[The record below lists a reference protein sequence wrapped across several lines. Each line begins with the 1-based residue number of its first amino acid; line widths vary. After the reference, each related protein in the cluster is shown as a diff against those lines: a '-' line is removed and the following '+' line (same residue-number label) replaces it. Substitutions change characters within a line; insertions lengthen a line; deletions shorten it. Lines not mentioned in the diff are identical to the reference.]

1 MKFDFGIA
9 IVGVAMILFYLR
21 LAVLRGKKRRER
33 REAQL
38 AAMRGGKKA
47 KIELPDPNKPF
58 YQVSNWPL
66 LIISMALVL
75 VGMAAKTTAGF
86 PELMQQYWWA
96 ITSLGVLLF
105 AFCFK

>member
-1 MKFDFGIA
+1 MKFDYGIA
-9 IVGVAMILFYLR
+9 IVGVSMILFYLR

-38 AAMRGGKKA
+38 TAMRGGKKA

-58 YQVSNWPL
+58 YQVSNWWL
-66 LIISMALVL
+66 LVLSMILVL
-75 VGMAAKTTAGF
+75 VGMAAKTTTGF
-86 PELMQQYWWA
+86 PELFQQYWWG
-96 ITSLGVLLF
+96 ITSVGVLLF

>member
-1 MKFDFGIA
+1 MKFDSGIA
-9 IVGVAMILFYLR
+9 IVGFSMILFYLR
-21 LAVLRGKKRRER
+21 LAVLRGKKRREM

-66 LIISMALVL
+66 LVISMVLVL
-75 VGMAAKTTAGF
+75 VGMAAKTTTGF
-86 PELMQQYWWA
+86 PELMQQYWWG
-96 ITSLGVLLF
+96 ITSLGVLLL
-105 AFCFK
+105 ALCIK

>member
-1 MKFDFGIA
+1 MKFDIGIA
-9 IVGVAMILFYLR
+9 IVGVSAILFYLR
-21 LAVLRGKKRRER
+21 LAMLRGKKRREM

-38 AAMRGGKKA
+38 AAMRAGKKA
-47 KIELPDPNKPF
+47 KIELPDPNKPY

-66 LIISMALVL
+66 LVVSMVLVL

-86 PELMQQYWWA
+86 PEIMQQYWWV

-105 AFCFK
+105 AFCIK